1 MKRIIYMIIAIIG
14 FILAIGTIGAA
25 DMEII
30 SFSQILLQSLI
41 ASVCVGVA
49 CFGLNL
55 EEKREANRWLRKRH
69 TNIR

>member
-1 MKRIIYMIIAIIG
+1 MIIVIIG
-14 FILAIGTIGAA
+14 FILAIGTVGAA

-30 SFSQILLQSLI
+30 SFGQILLQSLI

-55 EEKREANRWLRKRH
+55 EEKREANRWLKRKPM
-69 TNIR
+69 NIR

>member
-1 MKRIIYMIIAIIG
+1 MIVAAIG
-14 FILAIGTIGAA
+14 FVLAIGTIGAA

-55 EEKREANRWLRKRH
+55 EEKREANRWLRKKH